1 VDSIVLVLPEAIKYI
16 KSTTCKN
23 SEEVN
28 LYEDIGI
35 GLCEANNF
43 KEGIKYLEKE
53 WNGNSA
59 NSIRALTCLGTYY
72 SETNLQKAISY
83 FKEAE
88 NKFVNGTETNDE
100 TKQSIYE
107 TLIYLS
113 QKTSNIEDVIQYSE
127 LLEPFILNSN
137 NKEYY
142 INHLMNWASNCANA
156 SYQDRALSIVDK
168 AIPYIN
174 DVPDEVKIKTYSNI
188 GFVYLKSEKNDKAIE
203 YIEKGINLAK
213 LVIGDKCAD
222 LVSLYHNLGRA
233 YMLKGNYSQ
242 ALSNL
247 NKSKLLQMELYGE
260 VMQRTSDYIKECEA
274 K

>member
-1 VDSIVLVLPEAIKYI
+1 M
-16 KSTTCKN
+16 
-23 SEEVN
+23 
-28 LYEDIGI
+28 
-35 GLCEANNF
+35 AN
-43 KEGIKYLEKE
+43 I
-53 WNGNSA
+53 W
-59 NSIRALTCLGTYY
+59 
-72 SETNLQKAISY
+72 
-83 FKEAE
+83 
-88 NKFVNGTETNDE
+88 
-100 TKQSIYE
+100 YE

-137 NKEYY
+137 SKEYY
-142 INHLMNWASNCANA
+142 INHLMNWASNCANI
-156 SYQDRALSIVDK
+156 SYQDKALSIVDK

-174 DVPDEVKIKTYSNI
+174 EVPDEVKIKTYSNR